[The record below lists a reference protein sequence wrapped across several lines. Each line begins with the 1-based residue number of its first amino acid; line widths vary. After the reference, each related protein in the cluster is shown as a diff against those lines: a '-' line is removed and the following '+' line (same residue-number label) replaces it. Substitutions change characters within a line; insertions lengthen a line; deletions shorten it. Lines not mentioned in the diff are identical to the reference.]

1 MRASGRNPEAA
12 RRASDMAH
20 KLAPLLSPRAVALV
34 GASPR
39 PDSPGNDML
48 RMLRKSGF
56 KGPAY
61 AINPK
66 YEEVEGY
73 RCFPSLA
80 ALPERVEHV
89 VLSVANARIEAALD
103 DAIAHGAKGATIL
116 GSLYLE
122 NDADPPLTRRIAAKA
137 MAAGMAICGGNC
149 MGFYNDE
156 DGFWSV
162 GFPANR
168 APRPGH
174 IAFIS
179 HSGSVFGC
187 LAHNDPRFRFNICV
201 SPGQELVTT
210 AADYMD
216 YALERDSTRVIG
228 LFLETVR
235 DPAAFVAA
243 LEKAARRNIPVVAL
257 KVGRTEEAA
266 RQALGHSG
274 ALTGNDAAYDALFRR
289 YGVIRVD
296 TVDELGAALLMFAQ
310 GRRCA
315 PGGMAAIL
323 DSGGECEMVTDLAQ
337 EFGVPFAKISDATRA
352 KLKARL
358 DYGLEARNPLD
369 AWGTGQDFVGIFRD
383 CIQALHDDPDTGV
396 MVHFSDVRTGYYVH
410 EGFVDAHR
418 ELIGKTTKPV
428 VIATNYTQLRH
439 DDIVARFDAIGVPVL
454 DGSIAALKSIRHLMD
469 YRDFQARGPAAP
481 PPPPAGAR
489 ARWAKRLAE
498 PRALDEAEGLA
509 LFRDYG
515 IPVIAHRVADS
526 AEAAAT
532 AAAAIGFPVA
542 LKTAAPGILHKTEAD
557 GVRLK
562 LADAAAL
569 RLAYA
574 DLSRRLGP
582 RVLVAAMAESGV
594 EVMLGMSVDPQFG
607 PVVVIGAG
615 GILVEILESVTHE
628 LAPFDAAAARQA
640 IGRLPPLERLL
651 AGARG
656 RKASDVNALCE
667 TIARFSAMG
676 ADLADLVAEIDAN
689 PVIAGPDGAVAVDA
703 VVVPRAAREKP

>member
-1 MRASGRNPEAA
+1 MT
-12 RRASDMAH
+12 H
-20 KLAPLLSPRAVALV
+20 KLTPLMSPRAVALV

-56 KGPAY
+56 GGGVYP
-61 AINPK
+61 INPK
-66 YEEVEGY
+66 YPEVEGW

-80 ALPERVEHV
+80 ALPEKVDHV

-103 DAIAHGAKGATIL
+103 EAIAHGARAATIL

-122 NDADPPLTRRIAAKA
+122 NDTDPPLTRRIAAKA
-137 MAAGMAICGGNC
+137 RAAGMSVCGGNC

-156 DGFWSV
+156 DGFWAV

-201 SPGQELVTT
+201 SPGQELVNT

-216 YALERDSTRVIG
+216 YALERESTRVIG
-228 LFLETVR
+228 LFIETVR
-235 DPAAFVAA
+235 DPAKFVAA
-243 LEKAARRNIPVVAL
+243 LDKAALRGIPVVVL
-257 KVGRTEEAA
+257 KVGRSEEAA
-266 RQALGHSG
+266 RMALGHSG
-274 ALTGNDAAYDALFRR
+274 ALTGDDAAYDALFRR

-296 TVDELGAALLMFAQ
+296 TVDELGASLLMFAQ
-310 GRRCA
+310 GRKCA

-323 DSGGECEMVTDLAQ
+323 DSGGECEMITDLAEQ
-337 EFGVPFAKISDATRA
+337 LNVPFAKINGATKA
-352 KLKARL
+352 KLAARL

-369 AWGTGQDFVGIFRD
+369 AWGTGADFVGIFRD

-396 MVHFSDVRTGYYVH
+396 MVHFCDVRTGYYVH

-418 ELIGKTTKPV
+418 ELLGRTTKPV
-428 VIATNYTQLRH
+428 LVATSYSQLRH
-439 DDIVARFDAIGVPVL
+439 DEIVGRFDAIGIPVL
-454 DGSIAALKSIRHLMD
+454 DGSIASIKSVGHMLG
-469 YRDFQARGPAAP
+469 YRDFQARGASVP
-481 PPPPAGAR
+481 PEPPAGAR
-489 ARWAKRLAE
+489 ERWARRLAE

-515 IPVIAHRVADS
+515 IPVVPHRVVES
-526 AEAAAT
+526 AGAAQQAAAEL
-532 AAAAIGFPVA
+532 GFPVA
-542 LKTAAPGILHKTEAD
+542 MKTAAPGILHKTDAD

-562 LADAAAL
+562 LADAAAAGA
-569 RLAYA
+569 AYA
-574 DLSRRLGP
+574 DLAGRLGP

-594 EVMLGMSVDPQFG
+594 EIMLGLTVDLQFG

-615 GILVEILESVTHE
+615 GILVEILKSVTHE
-628 LAPFDAAAARQA
+628 LAPFDAATARRA
-640 IGRLPPLERLL
+640 IERLAPVKRLL

-656 RKASDVNALCE
+656 RKASDVDKLCE

-689 PVIAGPDGAVAVDA
+689 PVIAGPNGAVAVDA

>member
-1 MRASGRNPEAA
+1 MT
-12 RRASDMAH
+12 H
-20 KLAPLLSPRAVALV
+20 KLTPLMSPRAVALV

-39 PDSPGNDML
+39 TDSPGNDML

-80 ALPERVEHV
+80 SLPERVDHV

-103 DAIAHGAKGATIL
+103 EAIAHGARGATIL

-122 NDADPPLTRRIAAKA
+122 NDLEPPLTRRIAAKA
-137 MAAGMAICGGNC
+137 KAAGMAICGGNC

-162 GFPANR
+162 GFPADR

-235 DPAAFVAA
+235 DPPKFVAV
-243 LEKAARRNIPVVAL
+243 LEKAARREIPVVVL
-257 KVGRTEEAA
+257 KVGKSEEAA

-274 ALTGNDAAYDALFRR
+274 ALTGNDASYDALFRR
-289 YGVIRVD
+289 YGVVRVD
-296 TVDELGAALLMFAQ
+296 TVDELGTSLLMFAQ

-315 PGGMAAIL
+315 PGGMSAIL
-323 DSGGECEMVTDLAQ
+323 DSGGECEMITDLA
-337 EFGVPFAKISDATRA
+337 EELGVPFAKINDATKA
-352 KLKARL
+352 KLAARL

-410 EGFVDAHR
+410 EGFVDAHK
-418 ELIGKTTKPV
+418 ELLKSTTKPV
-428 VIATNYTQLRH
+428 VVATNYTQLRH
-439 DDIVARFDAIGVPVL
+439 DAIVARFDAIGIPVL
-454 DGSIAALKSIRHLMD
+454 DGSIASIKSVRHMMG
-469 YRDFQARGPAAP
+469 YRDFLVRGAVAAP
-481 PPPPAGAR
+481 RPPDGAR
-489 ARWAKRLAE
+489 TRWAKRLAE
-498 PRALDEAEGLA
+498 PRALEEAEGLA
-509 LFRDYG
+509 LFQDYG
-515 IPVIAHRVADS
+515 IPVIPHRLVESAD
-526 AEAAAT
+526 AAQ
-532 AAAAIGFPVA
+532 AAAAALGYPVA
-542 LKTAAPGILHKTEAD
+542 MKTAAPGILHKTDAD

-562 LADAAAL
+562 LADAAAVSK
-569 RLAYA
+569 AYA
-574 DLSRRLGP
+574 DLAGRLGS
-582 RVLVAAMAESGV
+582 RVLVAQMAEGGV
-594 EVMLGMSVDPQFG
+594 EIMLGMSVDPQFG

-615 GILVEILESVTHE
+615 GILVEILKSVTHE
-628 LAPFDAAAARQA
+628 LAPFDAATARRA
-640 IGRLPPLERLL
+640 IERLAPVKRLL

-656 RKASDVNALCE
+656 RKPSDVDKLCG
-667 TIARFSAMG
+667 TIARFSAMC
-676 ADLADLVAEIDAN
+676 ADLADLVTEIDAN
-689 PVIAGPDGAVAVDA
+689 PVIAGPGGVVAVDA
-703 VVVPRAAREKP
+703 VVVPKAVRDKA